1 MLLGH
6 MEIGSN
12 FTFSNQALPGIC
24 DSHFKYIEKTM
35 DSILQTELTLVD
47 PDMPFRAAV
56 SHRHHTWAKTFHS
69 RPELYLQP
77 QSTEEIRKI
86 VVLARRSR
94 RRIVT
99 TGSAHS
105 PSDLTCTSSWLVNLD
120 HYDRLLEVNEE
131 TGVVVV
137 QAGIRLHDL
146 GLRLQ
151 ERDLAMPNLGSI
163 DHQSIAGAIA
173 TGTHG
178 SSTRH
183 GLLTQSVLGLKIM
196 LANGRTASCSA
207 THNQDLFR
215 AALVSLG
222 ALGIVVE
229 ITFKAVPAFNI
240 EWQQSLHP
248 LEDILTDWDKG
259 LWTEK
264 EFTRVWWMPY
274 MKRCLKWRAEKTA
287 RTVRPPVI
295 SRWRDYIGFH
305 IYQALLYVGGWFP
318 SLLPAIERIVIGVQ
332 YGNIKGAHSTGVE
345 EGRTGLLM
353 NCLYSQF
360 VNEWAIP
367 LDRGPEAIR
376 RLSAW
381 LHGDSKTARI
391 PYSARG
397 VYIHAPIEV
406 RVSDTTTTSPRPY
419 LDGTCPNGPTL
430 YLNATLYR
438 PYGCDPPCRA
448 RYYQAFE
455 WLMKEMGGR
464 PHWAKNFGPLSK
476 QEIRSM
482 YPDLD
487 DWLRIRHEVDPDGM
501 FVGDWHRRLLLP
513 STDEDGASTLLL
525 EERRSSVSKIHPEG
539 GIEWFGYLPHAVKG
553 SGVVGGG
560 SVGGGDRASSP
571 HASEDSFEMMH
582 SELAETKRTVVY
594 DEYDDGNGN
603 GDLIRV

>member
-1 MLLGH
+1 
-6 MEIGSN
+6 
-12 FTFSNQALPGIC
+12 
-24 DSHFKYIEKTM
+24 M
-35 DSILQTELTLVD
+35 DSFLQKELTLVD
-47 PDMPFRAAV
+47 PGVPFRASL

-77 QSTEEIRKI
+77 QSIEEIRKI
-86 VVLARRSR
+86 IILARRSR

-99 TGSAHS
+99 TGCAHS

-120 HYDRLLEVNEE
+120 RYDQLLDVDEK

-137 QAGIRLHDL
+137 QAGIRLHDF

-151 ERDLAMPNLGSI
+151 ARGLAMPNLGSI

-173 TGTHG
+173 TATHG
-178 SSTRH
+178 SSTQH
-183 GLLTQSVLGLKIM
+183 GLLSQSVLGLKVM

-207 THNQDLFR
+207 THNHDLFR

-229 ITFKAVPAFNI
+229 VTFQTVPAFNI

-248 LEDILTDWDKG
+248 LEEVLADWDKV
-259 LWTEK
+259 LWTER

-274 MKRCLKWRAEKTA
+274 MKQCIKWRAEKTT
-287 RTVRPPVI
+287 RTARPPVA
-295 SRWRDYIGFH
+295 RGWRDYVGFH

-318 SLLPAIERIVIGVQ
+318 ILLPAIERVVIGVQ
-332 YGNIKGAHSTGVE
+332 YGTTKGAHSTAVE

-381 LHGDSKTARI
+381 LNGDSKTSRI
-391 PYSARG
+391 PYSSRG
-397 VYIHAPIEV
+397 VYVHAPIEV
-406 RVSDTTTTSPRPY
+406 RVSDTSAASPRPY
-419 LDGTCPNGPTL
+419 LDNTSSEGGPTL

-438 PYGCDPPCRA
+438 PYGSDPPCREK
-448 RYYQAFE
+448 YYQAFE

-476 QEIRSM
+476 QEIRNM

-487 DWLRIRHEVDPDGM
+487 EWLRIRHEVDPDGM

-513 STDEDGASTLLL
+513 SIEDGAPTLPL
-525 EERRSSVSKIHPEG
+525 EEKQASVTRAQDG
-539 GIEWFGYLPHAVKG
+539 GIEWSGYLPHAAVAV
-553 SGVVGGG
+553 VVG
-560 SVGGGDRASSP
+560 GGGDRASSP

-582 SELAETKRTVVY
+582 SELTEAKRSVVF
-594 DEYDDGNGN
+594 DDDD
-603 GDLIRV
+603 DLES